1 VAAGESISFQ
11 GSAIDPEDG
20 PLTGSHLVWS
30 SDLEGE
36 IGTGAGFTSSTLSV
50 GSHTITLTAT
60 DPQGAT
66 GSASVGVALQEVQKG
81 SIELTVSSN
90 GQDVPLAYTAVL
102 GGTESKVVDCN
113 GSVTFTDLAPD
124 TYSLELRDVPENCQ
138 VTGENPV
145 SVTVEA
151 GNARIVAMNVECSQ
165 SQLDQLVFTRSLPL
179 AEFAISMINV
189 DGTDFVQL
197 ADSGFA
203 TDVSSDGTKILY
215 ITLSNNTGN
224 AVWQMSADGS
234 NPVQLTAETGVY
246 SLARWSPDGSKI
258 AYAYRTIGGID
269 TDSEIWVMNADG
281 SEPVQLTNNQGFT
294 DFQPAWSPDGSK
306 IAFVSTRDGDYE
318 IYTMDADGA
327 NPMRLT
333 NDFAEDLTP
342 DWSPDGSKI
351 AFGSNRGPDIQE
363 IWVMNADGSN
373 AAQLTTGLSVG
384 SGVDPWPAW
393 SPDGSRIAFSARMV
407 DQLSYN
413 LGVMNADG
421 SGIVQVT
428 AGSNDHRPRWKPQG
442 P

>member
-1 VAAGESISFQ
+1 MRWQIPVVVAPCARLSLVIAVLAVTSNCGGDPPTDPGGSGGPPANEPPSATITAPADGAVVAAGESISFQ

-102 GGTESKVVDCN
+102 GGTESKVVDSN

-138 VTGENPV
+138 VTGETPV

-318 IYTMDADGA
+318 IYTMD
-327 NPMRLT
+327 
-333 NDFAEDLTP
+333 DLSAC
-342 DWSPDGSKI
+342 WSPDGSQI
-351 AFGSNRGPDIQE
+351 AFGSTRGPDIQ
-363 IWVMNADGSN
+363 
-373 AAQLTTGLSVG
+373 
-384 SGVDPWPAW
+384 
-393 SPDGSRIAFSARMV
+393 
-407 DQLSYN
+407 
-413 LGVMNADG
+413 
-421 SGIVQVT
+421 
-428 AGSNDHRPRWKPQG
+428 
-442 P
+442 